1 MHDIRIA
8 LRGLAFRPGFTL
20 VALITLA
27 LGIGANAAIFSV
39 VDAVLL
45 RPLPFADPDRLVMPW
60 EFSAEVQQRIGF
72 DRLPASPG
80 DVTDFISRNT
90 TFAALASLRA
100 ERVNLTGGGD
110 PERVGAVRVSRNFL
124 ATLGVQPIHG
134 RDFADGDGSA
144 GRVILIGHGLWQRRY
159 GGAPEVLGRAISL
172 NGEPATIVGVM
183 PAWFHFPAAG
193 ELPAGFGYAPM
204 PEVWSLDQL
213 TPEQRRS
220 RGGKSFSL
228 VGRLRDGVSLQAA
241 EADLASIA
249 ADIAREFPASNAGW
263 TVRVIPL
270 RDQLVGSVRTTLVVL
285 LTAVGIVLLIAC
297 TNVANLLLV
306 RAASRQR
313 EVAVRYALGAERWQ
327 ILWQLLVESLILSL
341 AAGALG
347 ILLGWWALQGL
358 LAMLPA
364 GAPAVSEAVLD
375 RRVLAFTAAVSVLTG
390 LVFGLVPALQAARTD
405 PSEGLR
411 EGSRGSTG
419 SRRAHR
425 TRNLLVVVEVALAAM
440 LLILAS
446 LLVQTFVRLLN
457 VNTGFRADG
466 VLTMEVA
473 LPRTVYAGQR
483 PAEFFERLVGRLS
496 AVPGV
501 DSVAAASSVPLAG
514 TENLRQVTVEG
525 RPRPEPGKEVIADF
539 RVVTPGYFKT
549 MAIPQVSGEE
559 LPRQPIPGG
568 APVLL
573 INSMMADTVFSGE
586 NPLGRRLKMTSYD
599 QDAPWYTI
607 AGVVG
612 DTRHTS
618 LDGAVRP
625 QLYVHQRVEPSLQM
639 TVLLRTKDDPAGY
652 ASVARAA
659 VHELDANQPA
669 GRIRTMTAVVSDAV
683 ARQRFTMFLA
693 ALFAALA
700 LILSL
705 VGLYAVVSFSV
716 AERTHEL
723 GLRVALGATPRNLLG
738 LVLSDGLR
746 LVAVG
751 VALGLV
757 TAFVLARFLESQ
769 LFGVTAHDPG
779 TFIVV
784 PVLLIAAAV
793 LGCLIPARR
802 ATRIDP
808 MTALRT
814 Q

>member
-8 LRGLAFRPGFTL
+8 LRALALRPGFTL
-20 VALITLA
+20 IALITLA

-39 VDAVLL
+39 VDAVLV

-60 EFSAEVQQRIGF
+60 EFSAEVQQRAGF

-90 TFAALASLRA
+90 TFEQLASLRA

-124 ATLGVQPIHG
+124 TTLGVQPVHG
-134 RDFADGDGSA
+134 RDFAETDTSA

-159 GGAPEVLGRAISL
+159 GGAADVVGRAISL

-183 PAWFHFPAAG
+183 PQWFHFPAGG
-193 ELPAGFGYAPM
+193 ELPTGFGYAPI
-204 PEVWSLDQL
+204 PEVWSLDRL
-213 TPEQRRS
+213 TPEQQRT

-228 VGRLRDGVSLQAA
+228 VGRLRDGVSLQVA
-241 EADLASIA
+241 EADLAAIA
-249 ADIAREFPASNAGW
+249 ADIARQFPASNAGW

-270 RDQLVGSVRTTLVVL
+270 REQLVGNLRTPLLVL

-297 TNVANLLLV
+297 ANVANLLLV

-313 EVAVRYALGAERWQ
+313 DVAVRYALGAERWQ
-327 ILWQLLVESLILSL
+327 ILRQLLVESLMLSL
-341 AAGALG
+341 VAGAVGL
-347 ILLGWWALQGL
+347 LLGWWSLKGL
-358 LAMLPA
+358 LAMLPV
-364 GAPAVSEAVLD
+364 GTPAVSDAVLD
-375 RRVLAFTAAVSVLTG
+375 WRALAFTTAVSVLTG
-390 LVFGLVPALQAARTD
+390 LVFGVVPAFQIARVDLT
-405 PSEGLR
+405 EGLR
-411 EGSRGSTG
+411 EGARGSIG

-425 TRNLLVVVEVALAAM
+425 TRGVLVVVEVALAAM

-446 LLVQTFVRLLN
+446 LLIQTFVRLLN
-457 VNTGFRADG
+457 VNTGFRTDG

-473 LPRTVYAGQR
+473 LPRTVYSGQR
-483 PAEFFERLVGRLS
+483 PAEFFERLVTRLS

-501 DSVAAASSVPLAG
+501 DAVAATSSVPLAG

-525 RPRPEPGKEVIADF
+525 RPRPEPGKEIIADF
-539 RVVTPGYFKT
+539 RVVTPRYFRT
-549 MAIPQVSGEE
+549 MGIPHVSGDE
-559 LPRQPIPGG
+559 LPLQPGPESP
-568 APVLL
+568 PVLV

-586 NPLGRRLKMTSYD
+586 NPLGRRLKLTSYD
-599 QDAPWYTI
+599 QTAPWYTV

-612 DTRHTS
+612 DTRHTA
-618 LDGAVRP
+618 LDSAVRP
-625 QLYVHQRVEPSLQM
+625 QVYVHQSIEPSLQM
-639 TVLLRTKDDPAGY
+639 IVVLRTRDDPAGY
-652 ASVARAA
+652 APVARAA

-669 GRIRTMTAVVSDAV
+669 GRIRTMRAVVSDAV

-693 ALFAALA
+693 GVFAALA
-700 LILSL
+700 LVLSL
-705 VGLYAVVSFSV
+705 VGLYAVVSYSV
-716 AERTHEL
+716 AERTHEI
-723 GLRVALGATPRNLLG
+723 GLRCALGATPRSLLG
-738 LVLSDGLR
+738 LVLSDGLK
-746 LVAVG
+746 LVGVG
-751 VALGLV
+751 VALGL
-757 TAFVLARFLESQ
+757 TAAFVLARFLETQ

-779 TFIVV
+779 TFIAV
-784 PVLLIAAAV
+784 PLLLFSAAV
-793 LGCLIPARR
+793 VGCLIPARR